1 MWFGEDCSCCRLS
14 LLPQLA
20 YNILATT
27 YKDYFPAQYTR
38 TDMYEKAVMHA
49 YWEVA
54 AERGKEEG
62 GGGFPLLREGRKESN
77 EERVTCFAERKAAAA
92 KAGCRNGK

>member
-1 MWFGEDCSCCRLS
+1 MWFGEDCSCCCLS

-54 AERGKEEG
+54 AERGKEG
-62 GGGFPLLREGRKESN
+62 RRRLPSSQGRKESN

-92 KAGCRNGK
+92 AAAGCRNGK